1 MNNRP
6 APAPAPAI
14 DILLG
19 VLFGIVLTKAEVIS
33 WFRIQEM
40 FRFEAFHMFG
50 IIGSAIAVAAVSR
63 RRLPP
68 PPAPTLCGEPTPTAD
83 ASADDQNRRGTRFWL
98 GGAIFGLGW
107 ALTGACPGPLFIL
120 IGGGL
125 SVMIVALGSALA
137 GTWAYGYLRSRLPH

>member
-19 VLFGIVLTKAEVIS
+19 VLFGIILTKAEVIS

-63 RRLPP
+63 RLLPP
-68 PPAPTLCGEPTPTAD
+68 PPAPTLCGEPIPTAD
-83 ASADDQNRRGTRFWL
+83 ASADDQTGRGTRFWL

-120 IGGGL
+120 IGGGI
-125 SVMIVALGSALA
+125 SVMVVALASALA
-137 GTWAYGYLRSRLPH
+137 GTWAYGNLRSRLPH

>member
-19 VLFGIVLTKAEVIS
+19 VLFGIILTKAEVIS

-63 RRLPP
+63 RLLPP

-83 ASADDQNRRGTRFWL
+83 ASADDQTGRGTRFWL

-120 IGGGL
+120 IGGGI
-125 SVMIVALGSALA
+125 SVMVVALASALA